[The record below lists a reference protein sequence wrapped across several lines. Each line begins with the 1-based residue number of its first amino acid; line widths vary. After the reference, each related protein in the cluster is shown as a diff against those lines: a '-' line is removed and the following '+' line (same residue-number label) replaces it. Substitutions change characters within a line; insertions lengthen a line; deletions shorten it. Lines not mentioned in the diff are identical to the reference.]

1 MSGADKPPSE
11 PPDLPIEFATTN
23 RRPGVVAPRGGLGG
37 VSTQDLAKPPAA
49 V

>member
-11 PPDLPIEFATTN
+11 PLDLPIEFATTN
-23 RRPGVVAPRGGLGG
+23 RRPGGGLGG